1 MELFAQVVVSGLTL
15 GSLYALV
22 GLGFVVIYRATG
34 VVNFGHGEMLML
46 GAMAALV
53 LHVDMGVAYVFAFLI
68 AVSGAGV
75 LGAVLERVAYRP
87 LRFAPEV
94 TVIIATV
101 AVGQIIRAGVR
112 VVRGSEVSRFPSPFS
127 TEPFSVAGVTLTP
140 VSLGITG
147 TSILLV
153 LLFLVFFRRTRL
165 GKGMQATA
173 QNRDAATLV
182 GVSVNQ
188 TFMLTWA
195 IGSALAAV
203 AGILLAPLIIITPDM
218 GIIGVKGFIGAIL
231 GGFASIPGSVAGG
244 FLLGVIENVGGVY
257 IAGEMKDAIAFVVLL
272 LVLFLRPQGLFGK
285 PESKR
290 A

>member
-1 MELFAQVVVSGLTL
+1 MDLFAQVVVSGLTL

-22 GLGFVVIYRATG
+22 GLGFVIIYRATG

-46 GAMAALV
+46 GAMSALV
-53 LHVDMGVAYVFAFLI
+53 LHVDLGVAYVFAFII
-68 AVSGAGV
+68 AVTGAGIF
-75 LGAVLERVAYRP
+75 GALLERFAYRR

-94 TVIIATV
+94 TVILATV

-127 TEPFSVAGVTLTP
+127 TEPFTIAGVTMTP
-140 VSLGITG
+140 TSLGITG
-147 TSILLV
+147 TSILLM
-153 LLFLVFFRRTRL
+153 LLFVAFFRQTRL

-188 TFMLTWA
+188 TYMLTWA

-218 GIIGVKGFIGAIL
+218 GVIGVKGFIGAIL
-231 GGFASIPGSVAGG
+231 GGFTSIPGSVVGG
-244 FLLGVIENVGGVY
+244 FLLGVIENIGGVY
-257 IAGEMKDAIAFVVLL
+257 VASEMKDAIAFVVLL
-272 LVLFLRPQGLFGK
+272 LVLFFRPQGLFGK
-285 PESKR
+285 AVSKR